1 MDNVETYDQLILNSR
16 ETVAGGDTESDTF
29 MRGFAYGRFS
39 TLDSELARHW
49 GLSRDC
55 PLDRCSKI
63 PDVPANLLAAM
74 PDSGRIEKLE
84 ERIAAVRQVIEQ
96 GYSGVGK
103 TDKCQHDK
111 FGFEECIACY
121 DEALLAALEPSR

>member
-1 MDNVETYDQLILNSR
+1 MDNVELLPCPYC
-16 ETVAGGDTESDTF
+16 GGEAQRFDGRGRSHDIACSNCAAQSALSTRATELWNT
-29 MRGFAYGRFS
+29 R
-39 TLDSELARHW
+39 
-49 GLSRDC
+49 
-55 PLDRCSKI
+55 
-63 PDVPANLLAAM
+63 AAM